1 MANLLNPLVFP
12 NSWASDYGQDQ
23 YGLWQALTLK
33 KPPHLI
39 KGQDKERYGD
49 SAEVRYVFRWMPAGT
64 FWMGS
69 PDDEKGCYEDEDY
82 HSVTLSKGFWLGETP
97 VTQALYEVITGQNPS
112 QFKGDDLPVE
122 RVSWDDAQAFIK
134 QMNSLHP
141 DLKVRLPWEAEWE
154 YACRAGT
161 TTAFNV
167 ANDISLDLANY
178 RGTWDDKYQ
187 WGEGVKQATTPIKSY
202 PCNAWG
208 LYDMHGNVWEWCE
221 DFYTEKLGK
230 DSAFDPIPALTQSKT
245 SKTLHIMRGGSWNSR
260 GRRLRSAMRDRDP
273 SNYKD
278 GRIGFRL
285 AL

>member
-1 MANLLNPLVFP
+1 MNKLKKYNFLPSIFP
-12 NSWASDYGQDQ
+12 NSWTSDYGQDQ
-23 YGLWQALTLK
+23 HGLWQALTLK

-49 SAEVRYVFRWMPAGT
+49 STEVRYVFRWIPAGT

-69 PDDEKGCYEDEDY
+69 PDDEKGRYEDEDY

-112 QFKGDDLPVE
+112 QFKGYELPVE

-134 QMNSLHP
+134 QLHSLHP

-167 ANDISLDLANY
+167 GNEISLDLANY
-178 RGTWDDKYQ
+178 RGTWDDKDQ
-187 WGEGVKQATTPIKSY
+187 WGEGAKQATTPIKSY

-221 DFYTEKLGK
+221 NSTI
-230 DSAFDPIPALTQSKT
+230 DPIPVLTQSKT
-245 SKTLHIMRGGSWNSR
+245 SKRLHIMRGGSWNSR

>member
-1 MANLLNPLVFP
+1 MANLLNPLIP

-49 SAEVRYVFRWMPAGT
+49 SSEVRYVFRWIPAGT

-69 PDDEKGCYEDEDY
+69 PDDEKGRHEDEDY

-112 QFKGDDLPVE
+112 QFKGDELPVE

-167 ANDISLDLANY
+167 GNEISLDLANY
-178 RGTWDDKYQ
+178 RGTWDDKDQ
-187 WGEGVKQATTPIKSY
+187 WGEGAKQATTPVKSY

-208 LYDMHGNVWEWCE
+208 LYDMHGNVWEWCK
-221 DFYTEKLGK
+221 DIWIQHLYNPTITSLKTHKYTL
-230 DSAFDPIPALTQSKT
+230 
-245 SKTLHIMRGGSWNSR
+245 RGGSWHRS
-260 GRRLRSAMRDRDP
+260 GRDVRSAVREHGLRYDRY
-273 SNYKD
+273 S
-278 GRIGFRL
+278 RIGFRL
-285 AL
+285 ALI